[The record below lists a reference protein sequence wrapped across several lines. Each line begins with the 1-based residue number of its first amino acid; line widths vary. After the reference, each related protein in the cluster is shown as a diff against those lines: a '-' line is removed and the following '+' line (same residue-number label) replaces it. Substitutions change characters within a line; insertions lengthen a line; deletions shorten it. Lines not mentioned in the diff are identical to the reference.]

1 MDISVAFS
9 LLQEGLTNGA
19 VYSLIALS
27 LVLVF
32 AVTRVIMV
40 QSGEFVSYGALT
52 IYALQ
57 GGKTPMTLWIM
68 LMASACAGFV
78 ELNRL
83 RRVRSAA
90 SNFVR
95 PVLVWFVM
103 PAVVVAA
110 ALWAPRAGMAMVW
123 QVVLTL
129 AIVVP
134 LGASMYR
141 LVYQPIAHASILVL
155 LIVSVATHFVMD
167 GLALVAFGPDGA
179 RTASFSDARF
189 DVAGESVAVQSM
201 VVLAVSVILVVIL
214 FWFFRHTMYGR
225 ALRATASN
233 RRGAALMGI
242 SSDMAGITSFTL
254 TTFICTTAGI
264 LIGPFVTIYYNSGFL
279 ISLKAF
285 VGATV
290 GAMVSFPLAAVGALS
305 IGIFESFA
313 AFWSSSYKESLV
325 FALMVPILLGCSLL
339 ARHTVD
345 DEEEKAGAAPGSA
358 FPALRRIQGAFQ
370 NVAQRVP
377 RGMGTLVLLLGLV
390 ALPFVFSRFYVTLVS
405 YACLYAI
412 VCYGVI
418 LLTGVAGQVSFGQAA
433 FVGIGAYASGVLTTS
448 CAIGGALRN
457 LLGDGSAQ
465 ALSMGSCG
473 LSPWLSLPVALAATA
488 LSAWLLGSVTLR
500 MRGHYLPIATI
511 AWSVS
516 IFYVFANTDSIG
528 ASTGMT
534 DLPAIPLPLSGGAR
548 SDYEFRVY
556 FLVVAVMLFLGW
568 TTRNLLDSR
577 TGRAIRALKSK
588 SLMAE
593 SMGVDVGLLK
603 TKVFVC
609 AAVYAGISGWLYAH
623 MQRFINPASFGLDM
637 SVQYVFMSVVGG
649 VEQVAGAMLGS
660 TVVRVVDDWLQNVLR
675 FGIFEKAGNVEKVFF
690 GVLIIVLLQR
700 TQNGLAYL
708 VSAFSRRSPVAA
720 KLPQLIVREP
730 HAPARQDASL
740 LKLTKVSKQFG
751 GLKAVSDVDFEV
763 FAGEIVA
770 VIGPNGA
777 GKSTIFNLISGA
789 LKVSDGTILF
799 GGTRIDRMPSH
810 AIARIGLSR
819 TFQHV
824 KLLNDLS
831 VLENVALGAYR
842 LGGVGMLATLMRL
855 DRSEESRALDDAA
868 ATLERVGLRD
878 VAHLNAGSLPLGK
891 QRILEIA
898 RALASEPRMLLLDE
912 PAAGLRSG
920 EKRELALLLRGLRA
934 EGVAI
939 LLVEHD
945 MAFVMELA
953 DRVIVQNFGRTL
965 ATGAPSEVQS
975 HPDVIAAYLGA
986 AA

>member
-1 MDISVAFS
+1 MDFSVAFS

-19 VYSLIALS
+19 VYSLIALA

-32 AVTRVIMV
+32 GVTRVILV
-40 QSGEFVSYGALT
+40 QAGEFVSYGALT
-52 IYALQ
+52 IYSLQ
-57 GGKTPMTLWIM
+57 SGKTPMSLWFM
-68 LMASACAGFV
+68 LAASVCAGLV

-83 RRVRSAA
+83 RRARAVA
-90 SNFVR
+90 SKFTR
-95 PVLVWFVM
+95 PLLGWFVL
-103 PAVVVAA
+103 PALVAAVVHWGPITG
-110 ALWAPRAGMAMVW
+110 LPMAW

-179 RTASFSDARF
+179 RTTPFSDARF
-189 DVAGESVAVQSM
+189 DIAGESVAVQSM
-201 VVLAVSVILVVIL
+201 VVLAVSVVLVAVL
-214 FWFFRHTMYGR
+214 FWFSQHTMHGR

-242 SSDMAGITSFTL
+242 SAEMAGTTSFTL
-254 TTFICTTAGI
+254 ATFICATAGI
-264 LIGPFVTIYYNSGFL
+264 LIAPFVTIYYNSGFL

-290 GAMVSFPLAAVGALS
+290 GAMVSYPLAAVGALG
-305 IGIFESFA
+305 IGVFESFA
-313 AFWSSSYKESLV
+313 AFWSSAYKESLV
-325 FALMVPILLGCSLL
+325 FALMVPILLVCSLL
-339 ARHTVD
+339 ARHSID
-345 DEEEKAGAAPGSA
+345 DEEEKSGDPPRNAWPVFRRVQAA
-358 FPALRRIQGAFQ
+358 I
-370 NVAQRVP
+370 QRVP
-377 RGMGTLVLLLGLV
+377 RAVWTAGLLIGFAV
-390 ALPFVFSRFYVTLVS
+390 LPFVLSRFYVTLVS

-433 FVGIGAYASGVLTTS
+433 FVGIGAYTSAVLTS
-448 CAIGGALRN
+448 
-457 LLGDGSAQ
+457 SF
-465 ALSMGSCG
+465 G
-473 LSPWLSLPVALAATA
+473 LSPWLSLPAAVAATA
-488 LSAWLLGSVTLR
+488 LSAWMLGAITLR

-534 DLPAIPLPLSGGAR
+534 DLPAIPLGSLGGAQ
-548 SDYEFRVY
+548 SGYELRVY
-556 FLVVAVMLFLGW
+556 FLVVSLMLILGW

-577 TGRAIRALKSK
+577 IGRAMRALKSK

-609 AAVYAGISGWLYAH
+609 AAVYAGVSGWLYAH
-623 MQRFINPASFGLDM
+623 MQRFINPSSFGLDM

-649 VEQVAGAMLGS
+649 VEQVAGAMMGS
-660 TVVRVVDDWLQNVLR
+660 TAVRVVNDWLQNLLR
-675 FGIFEKAGNVEKVFF
+675 AGIFERAGNVEKVFF
-690 GVLIIVLLQR
+690 GLIIIVLLQR
-700 TQNGLAYL
+700 TQHGLAYL
-708 VSAFSRRSPVAA
+708 VSAFARPSPKANAITIAAPIVAQPA
-720 KLPQLIVREP
+720 GRVRADGP
-730 HAPARQDASL
+730 L
-740 LKLTKVSKQFG
+740 LKLVDVSKQFG
-751 GLKAVSDVDFEV
+751 GLKAVADVSFEV
-763 FAGEIVA
+763 FPGEVVA

-789 LKVSDGTILF
+789 LRASSGSILF

-824 KLLNDLS
+824 KLLTDLS
-831 VLENVALGAYR
+831 VLENVALGGYR
-842 LGGVGMLATLMRL
+842 LGGAGMLATLLRF
-855 DRSEESRALDDAA
+855 DRTEERQALSAAA
-868 ATLERVGLRD
+868 ATLDRVGLRD
-878 VAHLNAGSLPLGK
+878 MAHVNAGSLPLGK

-898 RALASEPRMLLLDE
+898 RALASDPKMLLLDE
-912 PAAGLRSG
+912 PAAGLRSA
-920 EKRELALLLRGLRA
+920 EKRDLAVLLRGLRA

-945 MAFVMELA
+945 MAFVMGLA

-965 ATGAPSEVQS
+965 AAGTPSEVQS
-975 HPDVIAAYLGA
+975 HPDVVAAYLGVTA
-986 AA
+986 